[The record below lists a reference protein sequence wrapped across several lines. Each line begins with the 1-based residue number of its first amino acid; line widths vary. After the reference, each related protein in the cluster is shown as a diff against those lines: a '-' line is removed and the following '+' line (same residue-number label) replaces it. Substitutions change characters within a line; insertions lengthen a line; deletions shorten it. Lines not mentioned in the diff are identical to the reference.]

1 LLEEKS
7 QIDSNLKNS
16 LSLNENLQH
25 ELKLVQADFSDL
37 KQKITLYEK
46 ALDKVKFINLKDKV
60 FLVFT
65 KFYKH

>member
-46 ALDKVKFINLKDKV
+46 ALDKVKF
-60 FLVFT
+60 
-65 KFYKH
+65 